1 MTKNYQLDEFDLKIL
16 RIMQTDAEIS
26 MQDLGDRIGLSHT
39 PCWRRV
45 KRLTELGII
54 EDKVTLLNP
63 GKVDLAVTVYA
74 YLGIKDHDEATLNE
88 FESAVQDI
96 PEIVECYSTTGDKD
110 YVLRVVASSVAHYE
124 KILKSKIVHL
134 PHVANVS
141 STFALKQV
149 KYTTALPI

>member
-1 MTKNYQLDEFDLKIL
+1 MSKDYQLDDFDLKIL
-16 RIMQTDAEIS
+16 RIMQSDAEIS
-26 MQDLGDRIGLSHT
+26 MQDLGDKIGLSHT

-45 KRLTELGII
+45 KRLVELGII
-54 EDKVTLLNP
+54 KEKVTLLDPEQVN
-63 GKVDLAVTVYA
+63 LAVTVYA
-74 YLGIKDHDEATLNE
+74 YLSIKNHDEETLNA
-88 FESAVQDI
+88 FESAVQDV

-134 PHVANVS
+134 PHMESVS

-149 KYTTALPI
+149 KYTTELPI